1 MSVHQQLEEFIKKLP
16 NKDGIICLKLL
27 EKGNLSAIY
36 DIVKS
41 DITRYDLDPVK
52 YADYDTDAMN
62 SIRAILNKYV
72 DAEDMKEFED

>member
-1 MSVHQQLEEFIKKLP
+1 MSVQQQLKDFIKRLP
-16 NKDGIICLKLL
+16 NKDSNICLNLL

-52 YADYDTDAMN
+52 YVDYDTDAMN

-72 DAEDMKEFED
+72 DAEDLKDFED